1 MIQYILYYSFLIF
14 LNNSKFMEEEKTRID
29 KWLWSVRMFKTRSQ
43 ASEACRKGR
52 IIIGGIQVKPSRD
65 IKAGEIVL
73 IRKPPAVYTCRVK
86 SLVQKRLSA
95 PLARECYEDLTS
107 VEELNKL
114 KINET
119 LFFKRDRGAGR
130 PTKKERRTL
139 DKLRGD

>member
-1 MIQYILYYSFLIF
+1 
-14 LNNSKFMEEEKTRID
+14 MEEERIRID
-29 KWLWSVRMFKTRSQ
+29 KWMWAVRIFKTRSQ

-52 IIIGGIQVKPSRD
+52 IIINGIQVKPSRD
-65 IKAGEIVL
+65 IKAGEIIL
-73 IRKPPAVYTCRVK
+73 IRKPPAVYTYRVK
-86 SLVQKRLSA
+86 GLLQKRQSA
-95 PLARECYEDLTS
+95 KLAQECYEDLTS

-139 DKLRGD
+139 DKLRED

>member
-1 MIQYILYYSFLIF
+1 MIQLLYYSFLIF
-14 LNNSKFMEEEKTRID
+14 LNNIKFMEEGKTRID
-29 KWLWSVRMFKTRSQ
+29 KWLWAVRIYKTRSQ

-52 IIIGGIQVKPSRD
+52 IIINGIQVKPSRD

-73 IRKPPAVYTCRVK
+73 IRKPPAVYTYRVE

-130 PTKKERRTL
+130 PTKKERRIL

>member
-14 LNNSKFMEEEKTRID
+14 LNNSKFMEEGKTRID
-29 KWLWSVRMFKTRSQ
+29 KWLWSVRIFKTRSQ

-52 IIIGGIQVKPSRD
+52 IIINGIQVKPSRD

-73 IRKPPAVYTCRVK
+73 IRKPPAVYTYRVK

-130 PTKKERRTL
+130 PTKKERRIL

>member
-1 MIQYILYYSFLIF
+1 
-14 LNNSKFMEEEKTRID
+14 MEEEKTRID

-52 IIIGGIQVKPSRD
+52 IIINGIQVKPSRD

-73 IRKPPAVYTCRVK
+73 IRKPPAVYTYRVK
-86 SLVQKRLSA
+86 SLVQNRLSA

-114 KINET
+114 KINES

-130 PTKKERRTL
+130 PTKKERRIL

>member
-1 MIQYILYYSFLIF
+1 MIQLLYYSFLIF
-14 LNNSKFMEEEKTRID
+14 LNNSKFMEEGKTRID
-29 KWLWSVRMFKTRSQ
+29 KWLWSVRIFKTRSQ

-52 IIIGGIQVKPSRD
+52 IIINGIQVKPSRD
-65 IKAGEIVL
+65 IKAGEIIL
-73 IRKPPAVYTCRVK
+73 IRKPPAIYTYRVK

-95 PLARECYEDLTS
+95 LLARECYEDLTS

>member
-1 MIQYILYYSFLIF
+1 
-14 LNNSKFMEEEKTRID
+14 MEEGKTRID
-29 KWLWSVRMFKTRSQ
+29 KWLWAVRIFKTRSQ

-52 IIIGGIQVKPSRD
+52 IIINGIQVKPSRD
-65 IKAGEIVL
+65 IKAGEIIL
-73 IRKPPAVYTCRVK
+73 IRKPPAVYTYKVK
-86 SLVQKRLSA
+86 SLLQKRQSA
-95 PLARECYEDLTS
+95 RLARECYEDLTS

-139 DKLRGD
+139 DKLRED

>member
-1 MIQYILYYSFLIF
+1 MIQLLYYSFLIF
-14 LNNSKFMEEEKTRID
+14 LNNSKFMEEGKTRID
-29 KWLWSVRMFKTRSQ
+29 KWLWAVRIFKTRSQ

-52 IIIGGIQVKPSRD
+52 IIINGIQVKPSRD
-65 IKAGEIVL
+65 IKAGEIIL
-73 IRKPPAVYTCRVK
+73 IRKPPAVYTYRVK
-86 SLVQKRLSA
+86 SLLQKRQSA
-95 PLARECYEDLTS
+95 RLARECYEDLTS

-139 DKLRGD
+139 DKLRED

>member
-1 MIQYILYYSFLIF
+1 MIQLLYYSFLIF
-14 LNNSKFMEEEKTRID
+14 LNNSKFMEEGKTRID
-29 KWLWSVRMFKTRSQ
+29 KWLWSARIFKTRSQ

-52 IIIGGIQVKPSRD
+52 IIINGIQVKPSRD
-65 IKAGEIVL
+65 IKASEIIL
-73 IRKPPAVYTCRVK
+73 IRKPPAIYTYRVK

-95 PLARECYEDLTS
+95 LLARECYEDLTS